1 MDKSALGKE
10 KDMYRQMNPWKGFAL
25 GLVGGLVGVMAMDY
39 FQQRISPLLFGSE
52 SQESSHTGEHPHL
65 SSITLVGRQHRE
77 DESATAALGRIV
89 RTKTV
94 GEEPD
99 AGEKTDLSYLI
110 HWAYGISQG
119 GLYGATRAGVA
130 GTDWWGG
137 AIFGLGLWLLGD
149 ELIVPLL
156 GLQEGPTAYSVQTHL
171 NRAAMHW
178 VYGTATAT
186 ATQLLVRLLA

>member
-1 MDKSALGKE
+1 MDH
-10 KDMYRQMNPWKGFAL
+10 QTNPWKGFVL

-39 FQQRISPLLFGSE
+39 FQQQISPLIFGSE
-52 SQESSHTGEHPHL
+52 SQESSHTGEHPPL

-77 DESATAALGRIV
+77 DESATAALGRIL
-89 RTKTV
+89 RTRTV

-110 HWAYGISQG
+110 HWAYGIFQG
-119 GLYGATRAGVA
+119 GLYGATRAGA
-130 GTDWWGG
+130 GVPDLG
-137 AIFGLGLWLLGD
+137 AGALFGIGLWLLGD
-149 ELIVPLL
+149 ELVVPLL
-156 GLQEGPTAYSVQTHL
+156 GLQEGPTAYSAQTHL

-186 ATQLLVRLLA
+186 ATQLLARLLA